1 MPGEKQEAP
10 GAIRIGGFFITVQ
23 NKKLRDRFLITHD
36 YNNLKMKKQKSCLKT
51 WKLKILILS
60 LQKYPKKRKVM
71 ATAIRIIPTLQG
83 EEAEKFL
90 ENAEWTE
97 AHPGSIKVDKK
108 KVELTRKF
116 LREMNLL

>member
-1 MPGEKQEAP
+1 MPKNLEVKD
-10 GAIRIGGFFITVQ
+10 I
-23 NKKLRDRFLITHD
+23 NLIFAEI
-36 YNNLKMKKQKSCLKT
+36 S
-51 WKLKILILS
+51 
-60 LQKYPKKRKVM
+60 KKRKVM

>member
-1 MPGEKQEAP
+1 MPKNLEVTDINLIFA
-10 GAIRIGGFFITVQ
+10 RI
-23 NKKLRDRFLITHD
+23 
-36 YNNLKMKKQKSCLKT
+36 S
-51 WKLKILILS
+51 
-60 LQKYPKKRKVM
+60 KKRKVM

>member
-1 MPGEKQEAP
+1 MHKNLEVKDINLIFAK
-10 GAIRIGGFFITVQ
+10 IS
-23 NKKLRDRFLITHD
+23 KK
-36 YNNLKMKKQKSCLKT
+36 
-51 WKLKILILS
+51 
-60 LQKYPKKRKVM
+60 KVM

>member
-1 MPGEKQEAP
+1 MPKNLEVKD
-10 GAIRIGGFFITVQ
+10 I
-23 NKKLRDRFLITHD
+23 NLIFA
-36 YNNLKMKKQKSCLKT
+36 
-51 WKLKILILS
+51 KIS
-60 LQKYPKKRKVM
+60 KKKRKVM

>member
-1 MPGEKQEAP
+1 
-10 GAIRIGGFFITVQ
+10 
-23 NKKLRDRFLITHD
+23 
-36 YNNLKMKKQKSCLKT
+36 
-51 WKLKILILS
+51 
-60 LQKYPKKRKVM
+60 M

-83 EEAEKFL
+83 EEAKKFL